1 MKVVCIQC
9 QVYICFL
16 CNLLPESLCMGFNQC
31 ILSLISGKK
40 QQQAQTA
47 FSLSIQRDPFSLL
60 VYLHPF
66 STCFSQF
73 SSFPHT
79 TRYHT
84 QLKPDHTSQNSQS
97 PAGPAHPTSQ
107 FHSRSLSP
115 KLRSMPSKIQLDE
128 NLWFLYICLQKS
140 DMKSVRPLYSL
151 PISHFPSLIPTQPPY
166 LPPPFSAHFSLVQ
179 AQNTSGCWLTLSRS
193 TSQL

>member
-1 MKVVCIQC
+1 
-9 QVYICFL
+9 
-16 CNLLPESLCMGFNQC
+16 
-31 ILSLISGKK
+31 
-40 QQQAQTA
+40 
-47 FSLSIQRDPFSLL
+47 LSIQRDPFSLL
-60 VYLHPF
+60 VYLPPF

-151 PISHFPSLIPTQPPY
+151 PISYSPFPIPHTNPTPLSPTT
-166 LPPPFSAHFSLVQ
+166 LPAPFSLVQ